1 MTSCGI
7 LNSVVT
13 PSEPLKET
21 LMEYVPSKELEQ
33 RWSALQR
40 GMGEA
45 DLAGAFVFQP
55 VDMFYFTGTIQSGAL
70 YIPASG
76 APLLAVQKSV
86 ERARRESPMERIEP
100 MRRLRDLPG
109 LVSGAEGLA
118 SGRLGLEL
126 DVLPAAM
133 YLKMRDLFPGTE
145 WMDISPAIRRLR
157 SVKSSYEAD
166 RMRRAAA
173 LHAEVFGEIRSLI
186 RPGSS
191 ELALSARIEEAMRRR
206 GHQGVI
212 RMRNWI
218 MELFYGPVVSGP
230 SAVYPSYFDGPV
242 GAEGLYPAVPQG
254 GGRRELRPGE
264 PILID
269 LVFGY
274 AGYLVDKARTFIIGE
289 ASGEVA
295 GALEFTRTVQGE
307 IARRLVPGAR
317 CGEIYKEVSA
327 LAKGSRYS
335 DYLMGHGGNRVPFF
349 GHGVGLELD
358 EPPVIAPRIDT
369 ILVPGMSVAVE
380 PKVFIPD
387 LGGVGVENTYLIT
400 DGEAEKLTDFPDEL
414 IVV

>member
-1 MTSCGI
+1 
-7 LNSVVT
+7 
-13 PSEPLKET
+13 
-21 LMEYVPSKELEQ
+21 MEYVPGKELEH

-40 GMGEA
+40 GMDEA
-45 DLAGAFVFQP
+45 GLAGAFVFQP

-76 APLLAVQKSV
+76 PPLLAVQKSI

-100 MRRLRDLPG
+100 MRRLRDLSD
-109 LVSGAEGLA
+109 LTAGAGD
-118 SGRLGLEL
+118 RLGLEL
-126 DVLPAAM
+126 DVLPAAV
-133 YLKMRDLFPGTE
+133 YLKMRDLFPGAE
-145 WMDISPAIRRLR
+145 WVDVSPTIRSLR
-157 SVKSSYEAD
+157 SVKSPYEAD

-173 LHAEVFGEIRSLI
+173 LHAEVFGEIPSLI

-191 ELALSARIEEAMRRR
+191 ELELSARIEETMRQR

-274 AGYLVDKARTFIIGE
+274 DGYLVDKARTFIIGK

-317 CGEIYKEVSA
+317 CGEIYSEVSA

-335 DYLMGHGGNRVPFF
+335 DYLMGHGGNRVRFF

-358 EPPVIAPRIDT
+358 EPPVIAPPIDT
-369 ILVPGMSVAVE
+369 TLVPGMTVAVE

-387 LGGVGVENTYLIT
+387 LGGVGVENTFLVT